1 MRRMA
6 LAFCALSVLAIAF
19 WSASSSNAQLGD
31 GEPVKGE
38 KIITPAGTL
47 IDIGSNRFGFRE
59 FKRVVDGAT
68 MVLVPSSDF
77 PKRDYIGDPLEEQSS
92 AMLHVDSFLIDKF
105 ETTNAQVAAFLK
117 AQKDLKYSEG
127 QIMGPNE
134 KLWAKSHAWGLEIKP
149 DGATVRAGFEN
160 FPSVGGTGYMAV
172 AYAKW
177 AGADLPY
184 GFEFEKAAAGV
195 TGLEFPW
202 GNDFPDSTRANSF
215 LSGPKRTAAV
225 GSYAG
230 GTSPYG
236 LLDMAGNVYERA
248 YWVEKPSEIQPNMLP
263 VMLKGG
269 AWVSAHWANLRCV
282 DRCAQPMGAAE
293 GSVGFRTVIRDP
305 AVMKALA
312 IDTQAKLLVFDET
325 EKAFVEAAKRNV
337 PIFLFLGHETCGQTD
352 RVRAEVFNDPKFIE
366 FCNERA
372 VVLIGHNPGDGW
384 QDPVPAGADGASLLI
399 PGCKHANISQ
409 VFDDFVRAVDVRLI
423 PMQIREFKVSPG
435 MFALNPHRDL
445 IEEPDNLV
453 LIGEDAFP
461 KSGAFVEEFLKQL
474 EAAQKALG
482 EGQTRTDYL
491 AGKAAPKT
499 SWKVPPAKDE

>member
-1 MRRMA
+1 M
-6 LAFCALSVLAIAF
+6 
-19 WSASSSNAQLGD
+19 
-31 GEPVKGE
+31 
-38 KIITPAGTL
+38 
-47 IDIGSNRFGFRE
+47 
-59 FKRVVDGAT
+59 
-68 MVLVPSSDF
+68 
-77 PKRDYIGDPLEEQSS
+77 
-92 AMLHVDSFLIDKF
+92 
-105 ETTNAQVAAFLK
+105 
-117 AQKDLKYSEG
+117 
-127 QIMGPNE
+127 
-134 KLWAKSHAWGLEIKP
+134 
-149 DGATVRAGFEN
+149 
-160 FPSVGGTGYMAV
+160 
-172 AYAKW
+172 
-177 AGADLPY
+177 
-184 GFEFEKAAAGV
+184 
-195 TGLEFPW
+195 
-202 GNDFPDSTRANSF
+202 
-215 LSGPKRTAAV
+215 
-225 GSYAG
+225 
-230 GTSPYG
+230 
-236 LLDMAGNVYERA
+236 
-248 YWVEKPSEIQPNMLP
+248 
-263 VMLKGG
+263 
-269 AWVSAHWANLRCV
+269 
-282 DRCAQPMGAAE
+282 
-293 GSVGFRTVIRDP
+293 IRDP